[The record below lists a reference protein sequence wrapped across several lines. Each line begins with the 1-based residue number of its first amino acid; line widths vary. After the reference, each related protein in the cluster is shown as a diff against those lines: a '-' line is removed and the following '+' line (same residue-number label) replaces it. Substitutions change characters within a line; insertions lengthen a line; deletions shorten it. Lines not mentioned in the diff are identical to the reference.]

1 MPKSKVIKNTLVI
14 LTKNEVEGLRTIIPK
29 IPFNFIEE
37 VIAIDC
43 NSTDG
48 TRELLKKNHIRIL
61 AQKEPGRTYAMKLAA
76 EIARG
81 KNIVF
86 LSSDG
91 NENPADVPKL
101 LALLDSC
108 DLAIGSRFLPGG
120 RNEEDDQIFRLRAW
134 VNQFFNLLANMLWNR
149 SGVFVTDT
157 TNGIRA
163 IKKKALVSL
172 KIDAKGFVSEYQ
184 MTIRAMKKGLK
195 IREIPTI
202 ERARVGG
209 EVGAK
214 SIPTG
219 ILFIKYLVREIL
231 IGKHF

>member
-1 MPKSKVIKNTLVI
+1 MPKFKVIKNTLVI
-14 LTKNEVEGLRTIIPK
+14 LTKNEVEGLRSIVHK
-29 IPFNFIEE
+29 IPFNLIDE

-48 TRELLKKNHIRIL
+48 TRELLKKHHIRVIT
-61 AQKEPGRTYAMKLAA
+61 QKEPGRTYAMKLAA
-76 EIARG
+76 EIAKG
-81 KNIVF
+81 ENVVF

-91 NENPADVPKL
+91 NENPADVPRL

-108 DLAIGSRFLPGG
+108 DLAIGSRFLTGG
-120 RNEEDDQIFRLRAW
+120 KNEEDDQFFRLRAW
-134 VNQFFNLLANMLWNR
+134 ANQFFNLLANVLWNR
-149 SGVFVTDT
+149 SGIFVTDT

-163 IKKKALVSL
+163 IKKKALASL
-172 KIDAKGFVSEYQ
+172 NIDAKGFVSEYQ
-184 MTIRAMKKGLK
+184 MTIRAMKKNLK

-202 ERARVGG
+202 EGARVGG

-219 ILFIKYLVREIL
+219 ILFIKYLIREIL

>member
-1 MPKSKVIKNTLVI
+1 MPKSKLIKSTLVI
-14 LTKNEVEGLRTIIPK
+14 LTKNEVEGLRSIVKK
-29 IPFNFIEE
+29 IPIRLIDE

-48 TRELLKKNHIRIL
+48 TRELLKKHGIRVIS
-61 AQKEPGRTYAMKLAA
+61 QEEPGRTYAMKLAA
-76 EIARG
+76 KIARG
-81 KNIVF
+81 ENIAF

-91 NENPADVPKL
+91 NENPSDVPRL

-120 RNEEDDQIFRLRAW
+120 KNEEDDQLFRLRSW
-134 VNQFFNLLANMLWNR
+134 VNQFFNLSANVLWNR
-149 SGVFVTDT
+149 SGTFVTDT

-163 IKKKALVSL
+163 IRKKAFVSL

-184 MTIRAMKKGLK
+184 MTIRAMKKNLK
-195 IREIPTI
+195 IREIPTV
-202 ERARVGG
+202 EGTRVGG

-219 ILFIKYLVREIL
+219 ILFIKYLIREIL